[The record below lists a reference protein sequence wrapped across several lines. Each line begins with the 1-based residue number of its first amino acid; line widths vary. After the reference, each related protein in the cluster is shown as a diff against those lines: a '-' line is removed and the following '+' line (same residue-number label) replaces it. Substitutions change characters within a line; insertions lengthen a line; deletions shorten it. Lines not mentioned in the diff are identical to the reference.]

1 MSVSS
6 ITCPNCKNEISVDE
20 ALSHK
25 IEENLKKE
33 LRQKMIAWQ
42 EEKEKALKKELLEKS
57 DQESKLLKE
66 ELEEKKKQLNEAR
79 EFELQLRKEKT
90 KLEDEKKAFE
100 LEKQRQLDEEREKI
114 QKETANMMLEEH
126 RLKDAEKDKQIEGM
140 RKTIEELQLKANLTS
155 QQLQGEVL
163 ELELEQLLCKEF
175 PYDEILPVA
184 KGIRGADVMQKVFDT
199 NGKACGTIIWESKRT
214 KAWSEEWVVKLKD
227 DLRSSKADIAILITT
242 ILPQGV
248 KNFVFRDGIYVTSFD
263 CLIPVAQLI
272 RSSLIQLFI
281 TKLINVG
288 KNEKMEVIYNYL
300 SGNEF
305 RQRIEAIVEAFSSM
319 REDLTQEKKVFTKL
333 WSKREKEIDRV
344 ISNTIGMHGDLQG
357 LMGASLPEIKA
368 LSVASLDLEIEEVK
382 LK

>member
-57 DQESKLLKE
+57 DKESKLLKE

-305 RQRIEAIVEAFSSM
+305 RQRIEAIVEAF
-319 REDLTQEKKVFTKL
+319 
-333 WSKREKEIDRV
+333 
-344 ISNTIGMHGDLQG
+344 
-357 LMGASLPEIKA
+357 
-368 LSVASLDLEIEEVK
+368 
-382 LK
+382 

>member
-1 MSVSS
+1 
-6 ITCPNCKNEISVDE
+6 
-20 ALSHK
+20 
-25 IEENLKKE
+25 
-33 LRQKMIAWQ
+33 
-42 EEKEKALKKELLEKS
+42 
-57 DQESKLLKE
+57 
-66 ELEEKKKQLNEAR
+66 
-79 EFELQLRKEKT
+79 
-90 KLEDEKKAFE
+90 
-100 LEKQRQLDEEREKI
+100 
-114 QKETANMMLEEH
+114 MMLEEH